1 MKKKIIF
8 YLFLIFTIVP
18 LLELALLI
26 KVGSFLGFWRII
38 AIIIITGLG
47 GAYLA
52 RQQGF
57 WVIGAIKLDVR
68 EGRFPAEK
76 LFDGAFILVGATLL
90 ITPGLITDFFGLSC
104 LFPSIRGIW
113 KNILKKQI
121 KRKYFYEDF

>member
-1 MKKKIIF
+1 MKKRVIF

-18 LLELALLI
+18 LLELAVLI
-26 KVGSFLGFWRII
+26 KVGTIIGFWRTI
-38 AIIIITGLG
+38 AIIIITGVG

-57 WVIGAIKLDVR
+57 WVIGAIKLDIR

-90 ITPGLITDFFGLSC
+90 ITPGLVTDFFGLSC
-104 LFPSIRGIW
+104 LFPTIRELW
-113 KNILKKQI
+113 KNILKKHI
-121 KRKYFYEDF
+121 KGKYFYEEF

>member
-1 MKKKIIF
+1 MKKKFIF